1 MVSNVDLFF
10 DNLGWALWLHQGKKL
25 RILATGGKQRNPAL
39 PDVPTLQEAGVSAF
53 ESTTWFAIVA
63 PAQTPSS
70 ITQYLNQ
77 QITEVLM
84 LPEVREQ
91 FAKIAVEPVGVS
103 IAETTK
109 FLGDRRVTWRGVITN
124 ATLAVE

>member
-1 MVSNVDLFF
+1 M
-10 DNLGWALWLHQGKKL
+10 HQGAKL

-39 PDVPTLQEAGVSAF
+39 PDIPTLQEAGVAAF

-63 PAQTPSS
+63 PPQTPSL
-70 ITQYLNQ
+70 IIQYLNQ
-77 QITEVLM
+77 QITDVLM

-91 FAKIAVEPVGVS
+91 FAKIAVEPVGGS

-109 FLGDRRVTWRGVITN
+109 FFADEREKWRGVIKSANVT
-124 ATLAVE
+124 VE